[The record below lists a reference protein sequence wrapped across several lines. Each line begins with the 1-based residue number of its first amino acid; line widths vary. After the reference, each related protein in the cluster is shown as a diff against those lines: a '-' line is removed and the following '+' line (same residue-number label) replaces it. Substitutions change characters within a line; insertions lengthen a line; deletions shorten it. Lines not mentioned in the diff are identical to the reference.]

1 MMFRRALVANRGAL
15 ASRII
20 RTLRKMGIRS
30 VAVYSEA
37 DRHSLHVEQADEA
50 VCIGPAAAAESY
62 LSIPALLQAARKT
75 EAEAIHPGYGFL
87 SENAAFAEACS
98 AKGVVF
104 MGPTPQQMRQFGLKH
119 SARQLALENGVP
131 MLPRHGLLDDFDD
144 SFRPGAGLGHPARV
158 NRTAGGGGIGIRLG
172 TSHDT

>member
-1 MMFRRALVANRGAL
+1 MFRRALVANRGAI
-15 ASRII
+15 ACRII
-20 RTLRKMGIRS
+20 RTLRRMGIRS

-75 EAEAIHPGYGFL
+75 QAEAIHPGYGFL

-98 AKGVVF
+98 AQGVVF
-104 MGPTPQQMRQFGLKH
+104 MGPTREQRAHASGKRV
-119 SARQLALENGVP
+119 AR
-131 MLPRHGLLDDFDD
+131 RC
-144 SFRPGAGLGHPARV
+144 
-158 NRTAGGGGIGIRLG
+158 
-172 TSHDT
+172 